1 MKFLLDNLDS
11 LLRLAAL
18 TQLGIVV
25 LNLFLVR
32 LMNWR
37 PDLDAMPLL
46 LREVFQ
52 IHLYFIAGTLAL
64 FGVLTW
70 RFASEIA
77 TAAHPLCVWLA
88 IGIGAFWAIRSI
100 MQWSHYSAVHW
111 RGDRLRT
118 FIHWTLFLGYGCFAA
133 VYFTAATRG
142 FQ

>member
-1 MKFLLDNLDS
+1 MKPVTLELFL
-11 LLRLAAL
+11 RFAAL
-18 TQLGIVV
+18 AQMGVV
-25 LNLFLVR
+25 LLNLFLIR

-37 PDLDAMPLL
+37 HDLNAMPLL

-52 IHLYFIAGTLAL
+52 IHVYFISITLAI

-77 TAAHPLCVWLA
+77 NAAHPLCVWLA
-88 IGIGAFWAIRSI
+88 VGIGVFWAIRSV

-118 FIHWTLFLGYGCFAA
+118 LIHWMLFLGYGGFAA
-133 VYFTAATRG
+133 IYFTAATRG
-142 FQ
+142 FH